1 MSDRNSL
8 LSVPFH
14 SALNKPNLVL
24 GGERDLMLFTG
35 LISSAMIF
43 VALSLQSAI
52 IGIVVWFVFSSL
64 IRKMAKADPL
74 MSKIY
79 IKQLNYQ
86 HYYMAHSTPFIKVAK

>member
-8 LSVPFH
+8 LSIPIH

-35 LISSAMIF
+35 LISSTMIF

-52 IGIVVWFVFSSL
+52 IGIIVWFIFSSI
-64 IRKMAKADPL
+64 IRKMAKSDPL

-79 IKQLNYQ
+79 IRQLRYQ
-86 HYYMAHSTPFIKVAK
+86 HYYPAHSTPFAKEK